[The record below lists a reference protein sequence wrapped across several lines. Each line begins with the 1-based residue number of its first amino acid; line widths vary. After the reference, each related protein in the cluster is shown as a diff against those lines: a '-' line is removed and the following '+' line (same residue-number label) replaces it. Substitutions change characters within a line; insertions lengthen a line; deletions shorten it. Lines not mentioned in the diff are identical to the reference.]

1 MIQWVT
7 SDEDGSQPTGC
18 PPLIAAPLAFIPQI
32 RPTKIDREKYQFL
45 LGKLISLTNVYF
57 GNFKS

>member
-1 MIQWVT
+1 MESNTVYQIRLPF
-7 SDEDGSQPTGC
+7 GR
-18 PPLIAAPLAFIPQI
+18 PLGIFITLDFIPQI

-45 LGKLISLTNVYF
+45 LGKLISLANVYF